1 MLDAFVPR
9 WTRRF
14 AFASSRPFS
23 ICRPWWFAAAPPDG
37 EPGPIWI
44 SAVGGGLG
52 SRGELGGIAMAGYR
66 DYSIETVCPMCPDG
80 YRLCI
85 RGSNEKG

>member
-23 ICRPWWFAAAPPDG
+23 ICSPWWFAAAPPDG

-52 SRGELGGIAMAGYR
+52 SRGELGGIAMAVYR
-66 DYSIETVCPMCPDG
+66 NCSIETVRLVCPGVC
-80 YRLCI
+80 RL
-85 RGSNEKG
+85 

>member
-1 MLDAFVPR
+1 MPR

-23 ICRPWWFAAAPPDG
+23 ICDPWWFAAAPPEG

-66 DYSIETVCPMCPDG
+66 RFSVVIEFFVCTGG
-80 YRLCI
+80 YRL
-85 RGSNEKG
+85 